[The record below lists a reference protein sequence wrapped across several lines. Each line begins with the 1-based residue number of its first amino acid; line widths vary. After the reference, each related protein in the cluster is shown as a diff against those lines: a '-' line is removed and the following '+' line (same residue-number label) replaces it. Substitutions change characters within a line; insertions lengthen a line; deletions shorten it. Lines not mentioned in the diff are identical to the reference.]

1 MTTIEQLEE
10 NQRDIIAVLQWLG
23 ATKTPTEKL
32 ASAMRRLLVQLP
44 QSATDNLPSF
54 SELQKIEKARVEKL
68 KNPLPQVQSSPV
80 VPDSVERADLLA
92 ELKRPSFMQQRSATD
107 GNRQRQAELKRL
119 KTGTGL

>member
-10 NQRDIIAVLQWLG
+10 SQRDIIAVLQWLG
-23 ATKTPTEKL
+23 ATKTPTEKI
-32 ASAMRRLLVQLP
+32 ASAMQRLLVQLP

-68 KNPLPQVQSSPV
+68 KNPLPSVPYTPV
-80 VPDSVERADLLA
+80 VPDGVERADLLA
-92 ELKRPSFMQQRSATD
+92 KLKRPSFVQQRSAT
-107 GNRQRQAELKRL
+107 NENQQRLAELERL